1 MKVLVLGYGNEF
13 REDDRVGHELA
24 PLIVEWLLERGED
37 AELWLGAQLLPELAC
52 DLSEVDLAVFVDAST
67 IEYPQ
72 GYSIEEVKPDPQL
85 DGLNIHSMGPAW
97 LLSMMDDLD
106 YRRPRT
112 LLLSVSGVSF
122 NFSDSISETCRESIE
137 KAFKA
142 FKESWDNL

>member
-24 PLIVEWLLERGED
+24 PLLVDWLLGKGED
-37 AELWLGAQLLPELAC
+37 AELWLGAQLLPELAY

-72 GYSIEEVKPDPQL
+72 GYSLEEVEPDPQL

-112 LLLSVSGVSF
+112 LLVSVSGVSF
-122 NFSDSISETCRESIE
+122 DFNDSVSEACRESIN
-137 KAFKA
+137 KAFNA
-142 FKESWDNL
+142 FQEFWNKL